1 MCRMH
6 VAYQNIVSTA
16 QGKIRGTSRDGYVAY
31 NGIPYASVS
40 TGPAGKFKR
49 GTLAPV
55 WPNIREPRES
65 HCSSSSAAEDCL
77 QLDVNTPTGSS
88 LPVLAWVTGGS
99 GQYNPTRLVKGGI
112 IVVIIRHR
120 LGPQGFLCSS
130 EDKIPGNA
138 GVKDV
143 VLALRWI
150 RDNIVA
156 FNGNPNKVVVAG
168 QGFGAA
174 MVEALTLTP
183 LAHGLFHGVIL
194 QSGTILAP
202 WAFNFDAENRTKLL
216 KMSLNSSRDILTRT
230 SATELSSKADQ
241 LTLPYLPFGMCIE
254 NSIKN
259 EERLLSSSP
268 FEMLSRGK
276 IISVPMMMGFNNN
289 EGYIFAATLKE
300 AKVVRRM
307 SQETSFLLPIELQS
321 RKRDVSKIMK
331 EIDGMYF
338 SDNMTMAAVLAYH
351 RDAYFLSHIHRSARF
366 HAHTHHPVYYYQF
379 SYSGNIGVEEEPGMA
394 KWGAAHSDE
403 LAYLFPDKGRDLNG
417 DDGTV
422 QGNLVRLW
430 TNFVKHL
437 NPTPANAKD
446 SVWVPLNPQYPK
458 VLDINTEMGMK
469 EFPFVKEAQMWED
482 VYDKYYFDRR
492 RTRNPE
498 DQTLKNVVDTT
509 KGSVRGVEKGGV
521 LQFFDI
527 PYGAFSENPLQEPVE
542 PVKWEDEILE
552 KKEHKSQCP
561 QMKNGVYLGDPD
573 CLTLSVFKPAP
584 KETDQNDKRTKLA
597 AVLFHIHDSSF
608 STGSSD
614 PLVYGPKNLVDNG
627 IILVLPNYR
636 LGALGFLCVRNET
649 APGNAALKDLT
660 LALKWTIENIAQF
673 DGDPSNI
680 VVSGAGAGGALVEYL
695 LMSNISRPYI
705 SRAITESG
713 FSLSPWAIDR
723 NPLATASSL
732 PPGILQGK
740 IDLEALVRSSADI
753 DFRPC
758 IEKETGFIT
767 ESPWL
772 LLSRNQTN
780 LAYMAGTANHAAWS
794 EALRQI
800 TTENNL
806 SELNKNLSLLLPND
820 LTFENNED
828 KLRVGRQVRSFYFGE
843 RDITTTDVNQLS
855 QLFTD
860 TGYLNPGLRGARLL
874 VKGGVNVYFYEYS
887 FNNPDLKQAFDA
899 STRGDSLTFVFSG
912 SEETTKNEEQIR
924 MRLIMTSL
932 WVSFIK
938 VGTPSVEN
946 IVWTNMKDVT
956 PAEEDWLSIGA
967 TVQMQKGLHVNRLR
981 VWQEIYDNHFI
992 ENNPGF
998 VHKPS
1003 LYILVSGLSI
1013 LGRFGVLRG

>member
-1 MCRMH
+1 MH

-16 QGKIRGTSRDGYVAY
+16 QGKIRGVLRDGYVAY

-40 TGPAGKFKR
+40 TGPGGRFKR
-49 GTLAPV
+49 GSLAPV
-55 WPNIREPRES
+55 WPNIREPHES
-65 HCSSSSAAEDCL
+65 HCSSSSAVEDCL
-77 QLDVNTPTGSS
+77 QLNVNTPTGSS
-88 LPVLAWVTGGS
+88 LPVLAWVTGGR
-99 GQYNPTRLVKGGI
+99 GHYNPTRLVKEGI
-112 IVVIIRHR
+112 IVVIVRHR

-156 FNGNPNKVVVAG
+156 FSGNPNKVVVAG

-183 LAHGLFHGVIL
+183 MAHGLFHGVIL
-194 QSGTILAP
+194 QSGTVLAP
-202 WAFNFDAENRTKLL
+202 WAFNFDAENRTKFL
-216 KMSLNSSRDILTRT
+216 KMSLNGSRDMLTRS
-230 SATELSSKADQ
+230 SAIELSSKVDQ
-241 LTLPYLPFGMCIE
+241 LRLPYLPFGMCIE

-268 FEMLSRGK
+268 FEILSKGE
-276 IISVPMMMGFNNN
+276 ILSVPMIMGFTNN
-289 EGYIFAATLKE
+289 EGYIFAPTLKE

-307 SQETSFLLPIELQS
+307 SKEMSFLLPIELQT

-351 RDAYFLSHIHRSARF
+351 RDAYFLSYIDRSARF

-379 SYSGNIGVEEEPGMA
+379 SHTGNTGVEEEPGTA

-403 LAYLFPDKGRDLNG
+403 LAYLFPDKGRGLNG

-446 SVWVPLNPQYPK
+446 PVWVPLNPHDPK
-458 VLDINTEMGMK
+458 VLDISTEMEMK

-482 VYDKYYFDRR
+482 IYEKYYFDRR
-492 RTRNPE
+492 GRLE
-498 DQTLKNVVDTT
+498 TT
-509 KGSVRGVEKGGV
+509 SGSVRGVVDNADGIV
-521 LQFFDI
+521 QYFDV
-527 PYGAFSENPLQEPVE
+527 PYGVFSENPLQEPDK
-542 PVKWEDEILE
+542 PVKAEDILE
-552 KKEHKSQCP
+552 KKTHNSQCP
-561 QMKNGVYLGDPD
+561 QLKNGAYHGDPD
-573 CLTLSVFKPAP
+573 CLTLSVFRALEQVKTRSAS
-584 KETDQNDKRTKLA
+584 A

-608 STGSSD
+608 STGSAD
-614 PLVYGPKNLVDNG
+614 PQVYGSKYLVKNG

-636 LGALGFLCVRNET
+636 LGALGFLCLRNET

-660 LALKWTIENIAQF
+660 LALKWTVENIALF
-673 DGDPSNI
+673 GGDPSNI
-680 VVSGAGAGGALVEYL
+680 VVSGSGAGGALVEYL
-695 LMSNISRPYI
+695 LMSNISRAYI

-723 NPLATASSL
+723 NPIATASSL
-732 PPGILQGK
+732 PTGILEGT
-740 IDLEALVRSSADI
+740 IDLEALVKSSADI
-753 DFRPC
+753 EFRPC
-758 IEKETGFIT
+758 IEKESGFIT

-772 LLSRNQTN
+772 LLKRNQTQ
-780 LAYMAGTANHAAWS
+780 LAYMAGTANHAAWG

-806 SELNKNLSLLLPND
+806 SELNTNFSLSLPND
-820 LTFENNED
+820 LVFENNEE

-843 RDITTTDVNQLS
+843 RDITPTDVNQLS
-855 QLFTD
+855 QLLTD

-874 VKGGVNVYFYEYS
+874 VKGGVTVYFYEYS
-887 FNNPDLKQAFDA
+887 FNNPDLKLAFDA
-899 STRGDSLTFVFSG
+899 STRGDSLNFVFSRSG
-912 SEETTKNEEQIR
+912 VTTESEEQIQ
-924 MRLIMTSL
+924 MRDTMTSL

-938 VGTPSVEN
+938 KGKPSVAEG
-946 IVWTNMKDVT
+946 ISWIQMRDVA
-956 PAEEDWLSIGA
+956 PAEEDWLSIGS

-981 VWQEIYDNHFI
+981 VWQEIYDNYFI
-992 ENNPGF
+992 DNSGTISTLEFGF
-998 VHKPS
+998 VW
-1003 LYILVSGLSI
+1003 
-1013 LGRFGVLRG
+1013 